1 MFKKIWKDTKWLFNY
16 MMSIVMY
23 AIIVVLVLIGI
34 ILLAYFIDFTQRANK
49 DVWEPPLYGAYV
61 IVSGSMEPII
71 KIRDAI
77 IIKRV
82 EDSDIKVGDV
92 ITYKSADP
100 SFYGIMI
107 THRVI
112 ELVEEDG
119 VTKYMTKG
127 DNNPTRDPRLVTKD
141 QIYGEVVMRIP
152 KVGYLQYFLATAY
165 GWILAVVAPC
175 LGIIIYDIMKL
186 VKTIRNNNRSNKRR
200 NREIKNEE

>member
-1 MFKKIWKDTKWLFNY
+1 MFKKIWQDIKWLFNY
-16 MMSIVMY
+16 MMSILMY
-23 AIIVVLVLIGI
+23 AIIVILVLVGI
-34 ILLAYFIDFTQRANK
+34 ILLAYFIDVTKRARSG
-49 DVWEPPLYGAYV
+49 VWEPPLYGAYV

-82 EDSDIKVGDV
+82 EDSDIEVGDV
-92 ITYKSADP
+92 ITYKSTDP

-119 VTKYMTKG
+119 TVKYMTKG
-127 DNNPTRDPRLVTKD
+127 DNNPTRDPQLVTKE

-165 GWILAVVAPC
+165 GWIIAVVVPC

-186 VKTIRNNNRSNKRR
+186 VKTIRNNKRNNKRR
-200 NREIKNEE
+200 NREIKDEE